1 MIVWVVV
8 GPPTDGGWVEK
19 RRVLG
24 SSPSADK
31 TWKVPKQLY
40 STAEVPMS
48 KVSNT
53 QMVI

>member
-1 MIVWVVV
+1 MIVRVLV
-8 GPPTDGGWVEK
+8 GPPSDGGWIEK

-48 KVSNT
+48 KVSNP
-53 QMVI
+53 QMLI